1 MVGKALAGD
10 PSSCVE
16 KGCVGHYYSQNESGA
31 EAVASAPFRILTNR
45 HTYCFTTIQLVTPRV
60 VAIADNAATM
70 SCHCLR
76 RCCQGPQRRRRR
88 QRSRS

>member
-16 KGCVGHYYSQNESGA
+16 KGCVGHYHSQNESGA

-45 HTYCFTTIQLVTPRV
+45 HTYWFTTIQLVTPRV
-60 VAIADNAATM
+60 VAIADSAATI
-70 SCHCLR
+70 SCNTSFQVLDLDVELMMIDDY
-76 RCCQGPQRRRRR
+76 
-88 QRSRS
+88 